1 MLEKN
6 GTITLT
12 EADLEEYT
20 SGCVSKRVQDNWN
33 LTYKELDDI
42 IKAGSYTKL

>member
-12 EADLEEYT
+12 DEDLKEYN
-20 SGCVSKRVQDNWN
+20 SGNVSQRIYDNWG
-33 LTYKELDDI
+33 LTLSELREI
-42 IKAGSYTKL
+42 VENGSYTKL